1 MDVDV
6 ELFKF
11 KFLTR
16 NTNKNKRLLMPV
28 VMVVITLHVRVVFVN
43 DLVNDINVFV
53 NHFDPLVEDL
63 GPTCT
68 LTWGTTLANVLDVLN
83 TDRDCRS
90 GFSQPQDFV
99 NDFVNGFVNTKVNNS
114 TQSKNRK

>member
-1 MDVDV
+1 MKLMNLVNLMKLMEHKDVDMDVDV

-16 NTNKNKRLLMPV
+16 NTNKNKPLLMPV

-90 GFSQPQDFV
+90 GFS
-99 NDFVNGFVNTKVNNS
+99 
-114 TQSKNRK
+114 